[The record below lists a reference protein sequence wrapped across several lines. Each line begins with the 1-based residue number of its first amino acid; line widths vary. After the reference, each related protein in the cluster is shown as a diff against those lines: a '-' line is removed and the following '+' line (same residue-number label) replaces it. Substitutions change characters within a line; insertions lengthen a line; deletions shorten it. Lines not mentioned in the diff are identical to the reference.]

1 MSDYDLLCQACNLYP
16 PTQPGSWMCD
26 PCRDRLHEHLHAI
39 LGSDETPGLAHELDL
54 EVAKLSRK
62 GSHGKA
68 TSPTPALPFNPEA
81 SHCLD
86 LIRWKLLAGCALVAG
101 ALPPVPNTIPDL
113 GEWLLAHEDRFALV
127 SGCGPIADRLDALV
141 RQARR
146 IIDVPPEKTYLGIC
160 EACDAPMRAVRT
172 EGNYRCACG
181 LDYDIDDLRDQVA
194 DRLYDPDNRM
204 TLTEISQLTGLTLA
218 ALGMRIKRGDI
229 APVVGKG
236 KGAWYRL
243 GDIVTVPLAHEAE
256 AC

>member
-1 MSDYDLLCQACNLYP
+1 MSYDLCQACNLYP

-113 GEWLLAHEDRFALV
+113 GTWLLGHEDKFAMI
-127 SGCGPIADRLDALV
+127 SGCGPIADNLDQLI
-141 RQARR
+141 RRARR
-146 IIDVPPEKTYLGIC
+146 IIDVPPEKIYLGLC
-160 EACDAPMRAVRT
+160 EACDAPMRTTRD
-172 EGNYRCACG
+172 EGNHRCACG
-181 LDYDIDDLRDQVA
+181 LDYDIARLRDQVA
-194 DRLYDPDNRM
+194 DRLYDPENRV
-204 TLTEISQLTGLTLA
+204 TQGEAAELLGITINAVKQRIKYRQLTPA
-218 ALGMRIKRGDI
+218 
-229 APVVGKG
+229 VGSG
-236 KGAWYRL
+236 KGAWWRL
-243 GDIVTVPLAHEAE
+243 GDIA
-256 AC
+256 

>member
-1 MSDYDLLCQACNLYP
+1 MSYDLCQACNLCP

-62 GSHGKA
+62 GSHGKT
-68 TSPTPALPFNPEA
+68 TSPTPALPYNPEA

-113 GEWLLAHEDRFALV
+113 GTWLLGHEDKFAMV
-127 SGCGPIADRLDALV
+127 SGCGPIADDLDQLI
-141 RQARR
+141 RRARR
-146 IIDVPPEKTYLGIC
+146 IIDVPPEKIYLGLC
-160 EACDAPMRAVRT
+160 DACDAPMRAVRT
-172 EGNYRCACG
+172 EGNYRCLCG
-181 LDYDIDDLRDQVA
+181 LDYDIDDLRDQVTE
-194 DRLYDPDNRM
+194 RLHDPENRM

-218 ALGMRIKRGDI
+218 ALGMRIKRGKVTP
-229 APVVGKG
+229 AHGVG

-243 GDIVTVPLAHEAE
+243 GDVVASPVADREE
-256 AC
+256 VC